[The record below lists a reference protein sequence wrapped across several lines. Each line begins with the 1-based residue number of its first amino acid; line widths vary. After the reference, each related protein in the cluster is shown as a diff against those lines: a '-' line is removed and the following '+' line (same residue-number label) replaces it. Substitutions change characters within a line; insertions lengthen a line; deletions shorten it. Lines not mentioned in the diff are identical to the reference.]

1 MDNIRRHMP
10 NASISGDAIVG
21 FPGETVRTCTCAVV
35 WGGGFDRLLDS
46 LQPELQYQTAALHSL
61 FCQP

>member
-21 FPGETVRTCTCAVV
+21 FPGETVSIVICRSPHMYHDTWLKYAVA
-35 WGGGFDRLLDS
+35 GSCSHPSANLS
-46 LQPELQYQTAALHSL
+46 APP
-61 FCQP
+61 C